1 MLRPFARGLAIVGQQ
16 LPTLLDATY
25 CVRLHTDTLLHVV
38 GICCIRLHTTVTR
51 PQQNATLLTQQCWE
65 LLRPFAH
72 YCNTAATKRNIVDAT
87 MLGVVASACT

>member
-38 GICCIRLHTTVTR
+38 GSCCIRLHTTVTR
-51 PQQNATLLTQQCWE
+51 PQQNATLLTQ
-65 LLRPFAH
+65 
-72 YCNTAATKRNIVDAT
+72 
-87 MLGVVASACT
+87 

>member
-25 CVRLHTDTLLHVV
+25 CVCLHSDTLLHVV
-38 GICCIRLHTTVTR
+38 GSCCIRLHTTVTR

-65 LLRPFAH
+65 LLRPLARSF
-72 YCNTAATKRNIVDAT
+72 N
-87 MLGVVASACT
+87 